1 MKITPQK
8 CNDNFSDR
16 NVEKMTVVE
25 QTLPTILNNF
35 QSDSKISGN
44 QDSTSMKTDCS
55 DQTLS
60 DN

>member
-35 QSDSKISGN
+35 QSDSKIYGN